1 MSSWPGSETI
11 GQRIVVRYRTGGT
24 AASGR
29 PELTDVIGHV
39 RAADVELVQLERRD
53 GTVVTVRR
61 VDAVA
66 WKPVPDPPQR
76 TAG

>member
-1 MSSWPGSETI
+1 MTSSWPDSETI

-24 AASGR
+24 APSGR

-39 RAADVELVQLERRD
+39 RAADVDTVQIERRD
-53 GTVVTVRR
+53 RTLVTVQRA
-61 VDAVA
+61 DAVT

-76 TAG
+76 TG